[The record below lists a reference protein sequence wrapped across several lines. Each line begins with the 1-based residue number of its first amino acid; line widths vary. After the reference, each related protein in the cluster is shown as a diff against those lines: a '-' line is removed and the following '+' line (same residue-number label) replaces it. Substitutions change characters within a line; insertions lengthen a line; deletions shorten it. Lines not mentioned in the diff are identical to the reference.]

1 MLSVRLLA
9 LLCLASSV
17 ACTSAEGTFV
27 SSLTRAEVPSP
38 VEPVTR
44 SKLGATTELPAF
56 SVSPQTALSRAIA
69 LYERGEAPPSSP
81 VVSEMYQKVCADED
95 RTRARRH
102 AYDSGDDVAR
112 RQDCYCADSMPCTVN
127 RDCSDL
133 IACYPQVV
141 LGVTPDSRMASF

>member
-1 MLSVRLLA
+1 M
-9 LLCLASSV
+9 
-17 ACTSAEGTFV
+17 

-38 VEPVTR
+38 VEPVRR
-44 SKLGATTELPAF
+44 STLDATSELSAS
-56 SVSPQTALSRAIA
+56 SVSPQTPLSRAIA

-81 VVSEMYQKVCADED
+81 VVSEMYQRVCADED

-133 IACYPQVV
+133 IACYPQVA
-141 LGVTPDSRMASF
+141 LGVTPETKSASF